1 MMDTTQMQRTT
12 DATAE
17 IIRHPE
23 IKAAPNHTPLMVV
36 SQDGTSPQR
45 PVVVAISRVM
55 KEVGTVEK
63 RGENKFHGYKYATAA
78 DVAFALQRLMAENGL
93 VVIQRERDT
102 RYDDAMGML
111 AVRYDFDVMHTSG
124 DALAPVQMTGM
135 SRAKDSKGGFDD
147 KATNKCHTAAR
158 KYFLLSLF
166 QIPSGDYQDPD
177 ADETPAAPPARKS
190 RTQTYQE
197 QKQQPETQTADAA
210 PPKFELVTSD
220 GVIMTYDK
228 LTDYLT
234 GFRLALSQA
243 PDKAVLWSDNAAV
256 FEERLAAA
264 QKAGATKAAQAL
276 EAFRTEMNEML
287 AP

>member
-1 MMDTTQMQRTT
+1 MTDTATKP
-12 DATAE
+12 ATAE

-23 IKAAPNHTPLMVV
+23 PAHHLPPLMVV
-36 SQDGTSPQR
+36 SPDGTPPQR
-45 PVVVAISRVM
+45 PVVAAISRVM

-111 AVRYDFDVMHTSG
+111 AVRYDFDVMHASG

-166 QIPSGDYQDPD
+166 QIPSGDYPDPD
-177 ADETPAAPPARKS
+177 ADETPAAPPPRKS
-190 RTQTYQE
+190 RAQAYQE
-197 QKQQPETQTADAA
+197 QKTPETAREADALKTS
-210 PPKFELVTSD
+210 KFEAINGD
-220 GVIMTYDK
+220 GEPLGYDT
-228 LTDYLT
+228 LTDYISGLE
-234 GFRLALSQA
+234 LAVSLA
-243 PDKAVLWSDNAAV
+243 IDPAAV
-256 FEERLAAA
+256 WESNKPAFNGYVEAYG
-264 QKAGATKAAQAL
+264 KAGHIKGLDAL
-276 EAFRTEMNEML
+276 NAVSRKLDT
-287 AP
+287 PR